1 LNKAA
6 EIHQLGA
13 SPMLEQAVN
22 LFVAALAIY
31 AVLGCLF
38 AAPFISFGITRSDPE
53 AKGSGWGF
61 RAIIFPGVVA
71 FWPLLLSRW
80 VRGITEPPAQK
91 DPHR

>member
-1 LNKAA
+1 
-6 EIHQLGA
+6 
-13 SPMLEQAVN
+13 MLEQTAKLLVDS
-22 LFVAALAIY
+22 LAIY
-31 AVLGCLF
+31 AALGVLF
-38 AAPFISFGITRSDPE
+38 ALAFLTSGITRLDPE

-80 VRGITEPPAQK
+80 LRGITEPPPQK